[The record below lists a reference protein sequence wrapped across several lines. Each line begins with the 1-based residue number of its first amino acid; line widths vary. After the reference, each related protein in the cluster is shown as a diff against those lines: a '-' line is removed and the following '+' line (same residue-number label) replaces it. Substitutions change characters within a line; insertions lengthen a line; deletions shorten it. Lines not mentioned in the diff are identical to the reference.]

1 MITRSIT
8 ALLLSALM
16 SSSAY
21 ALEAPLGGQFDKRI
35 RFIDYNAAEVVKL
48 VGHYGFST
56 HIQFN
61 TNEAIKQ
68 IAMGDPQAWDV
79 GTVGNHIFI
88 KPVGDKAI
96 TNMTVVTNSRVY
108 NFDLS
113 AHWSKSKSRSNDMY
127 FQINFK
133 YPNEEANAALIQSK
147 KIAAKNAIETNL
159 QTDVTPE
166 NWNYW
171 AKGSEVIAPDKA
183 FDDNRFT
190 YLSFN
195 NNKEMPAIY
204 VVNDNNTESLINTNI
219 DPAHKDT
226 IIIHTIAKKLI
237 LRKGSY
243 VTEIYNKSYN
253 PQGISNETG
262 TVSANVERVIKGK

>member
-8 ALLLSALM
+8 TLFMAALVSM
-16 SSSAY
+16 PVY
-21 ALEAPLGGQFDKRI
+21 ALEAPKGGDYDKRI
-35 RFIDYNAAEVVKL
+35 RFIDYNAAQVVKL

-61 TNEAIKQ
+61 PSESIKQ

-79 GTVGNHIFI
+79 GTVDNHIFI

-96 TNMTVVTNSRVY
+96 TNMTVVTSARVY

-113 AHWSKSKSRSNDMY
+113 AHWSKSKSKSNDMY
-127 FQINFK
+127 FQVNFK
-133 YPNEEANAALIQSK
+133 YPNEEANLALLT
-147 KIAAKNAIETNL
+147 AKRLADKTAIETSLKSNIK
-159 QTDVTPE
+159 PE

-171 AKGSEVIAPDKA
+171 ARGSDIIAPDRA

-204 VVNDNNTESLINTNI
+204 MVNDDGSESLVNTNI
-219 DPAHKDT
+219 DPNHKET
-226 IIIHTIAKKLI
+226 IIVHIIAKKLI

-253 PQGISNETG
+253 SKGIPNETS
-262 TVSANVERVIKGK
+262 TVSPDVKRVIKNN

>member
-1 MITRSIT
+1 MVIKSIS
-8 ALLLSALM
+8 ALFLSALI
-16 SSSAY
+16 SLPVY
-21 ALEAPLGGQFDKRI
+21 ALETPKGGIYDKRI
-35 RFIDYNAAEVVKL
+35 RFVDYNPSEVVKL

-61 TNEAIKQ
+61 NNEEIKQ
-68 IAMGDPQAWDV
+68 IAMGDRQAWNV

-88 KPVGDKAI
+88 KPVGDKAT
-96 TNMTVVTNSRVY
+96 TNMTVVTNYRVY

-113 AHWSKSKSRSNDMY
+113 AHWSKVKSRSNDMY

-133 YPNEEANAALIQSK
+133 YPKEEAQIALSEAQR
-147 KIAAKNAIETNL
+147 IANQKAIESNL
-159 QTDVTPE
+159 KKDAQPQ

-171 AKGSEVIAPDKA
+171 SKGSEIITPNKA

-204 VVNDNNTESLINTNI
+204 IVNDDNTESLINTSI
-219 DPAHKDT
+219 DPLHKDT
-226 IIIHTIAKKLI
+226 IIVHTIAKRLI

-243 VTEIYNKSYN
+243 VTMIFNKSYN
-253 PQGISNETG
+253 PEGITNHSG
-262 TVSANVERVIKGK
+262 TVSPNVERVIKGK